1 VSAAGRPFVTQ
12 LRARPGIV
20 AVDGGSGARVTV
32 RVELPEQWDT
42 IACEV
47 ASDAPVVALKRAALA
62 ALGLAGEHA
71 EDYLMKVHG
80 AEVLTETGSIAESGA
95 RDGTTYLL
103 THRRRR
109 PVR

>member
-1 VSAAGRPFVTQ
+1 MSAAVRPFVTQ
-12 LRARPGIV
+12 LRARRGIV
-20 AVDGGSGARVTV
+20 EVPGGTDARVTV

-42 IACEV
+42 IACDI
-47 ASDAPVVALKRAALA
+47 AQDAPVRALKQSALA
-62 ALGLAGEHA
+62 AFGLGGDIA
-71 EDYLMKVHG
+71 EEYLMKVHG
-80 AEVLTETGSIAESGA
+80 AEVLGEGESVAHSGA

>member
-1 VSAAGRPFVTQ
+1 MSAAVRPFVTQ

-20 AVDGGSGARVTV
+20 EVPGGNAAHVTV

-42 IACEV
+42 IAV
-47 ASDAPVVALKRAALA
+47 DIANDAPVLALKHAALA
-62 ALGLAGEHA
+62 AFGLAGVHA

-80 AEVLTETGSIAESGA
+80 AEVLAESHSIAESGA
-95 RDGTTYLL
+95 RDGTTFLL
-103 THRRRR
+103 TYRRRR